1 MELGGHIVLDL
12 QEPVKP
18 LLLLRPGGRVRHG
31 RGLGAGA
38 GGVDEGEQG
47 VKPHLLHQ
55 GHGVHGLRL
64 RLAGE
69 ADDDVG
75 GQYQPGHDP
84 LGVVHQIQV
93 LLPGVAAIHLFQD
106 PVVAGLEGQVQLLG
120 HMRACGHHVKQ
131 PGRGVLGVAG
141 HEADEI
147 FSRDPVDVR
156 QQVGEVVVQIQ
167 IVAVGVH
174 VLAQQGDVLVPRLHQ
189 LPDLRQHGLG
199 VPAPLPAP
207 DVGHDAVGAEV
218 VASVHD
224 GDPGLHALLPH
235 HGDALGNGAVLVL
248 DGKDP
253 LLRLIHLPQKLR
265 ELPQGLGAE
274 HQIHVGIGLFD
285 PLRHSGLLGHAA
297 AQADH
302 LLRILLLGVGQG
314 AQVAEHPVLRVLPDG
329 AGVQEHQI
337 GLLRVLGEGEAAC
350 LQYPHE
356 LLSVRHILL
365 AAEGVHT
372 GRGVSLPGGEQAAD
386 LLLKLPLAVQVRL
399 GDQYVFAF
407 QISSSKCRYFN

>member
-1 MELGGHIVLDL
+1 M
-12 QEPVKP
+12 
-18 LLLLRPGGRVRHG
+18 
-31 RGLGAGA
+31 
-38 GGVDEGEQG
+38 
-47 VKPHLLHQ
+47 
-55 GHGVHGLRL
+55 
-64 RLAGE
+64 
-69 ADDDVG
+69 
-75 GQYQPGHDP
+75 
-84 LGVVHQIQV
+84 
-93 LLPGVAAIHLFQD
+93 
-106 PVVAGLEGQVQLLG
+106 
-120 HMRACGHHVKQ
+120 
-131 PGRGVLGVAG
+131 
-141 HEADEI
+141 
-147 FSRDPVDVR
+147 
-156 QQVGEVVVQIQ
+156 
-167 IVAVGVH
+167 
-174 VLAQQGDVLVPRLHQ
+174 
-189 LPDLRQHGLG
+189 
-199 VPAPLPAP
+199 
-207 DVGHDAVGAEV
+207 
-218 VASVHD
+218 
-224 GDPGLHALLPH
+224 
-235 HGDALGNGAVLVL
+235 LVL

-285 PLRHSGLLGHAA
+285 PLRHPGLLGHAA

-350 LQYPHE
+350 LQHPHE

-386 LLLKLPLAVQVRL
+386 FLLKLPLAVQVRL

>member
-1 MELGGHIVLDL
+1 MHPYMMET
-12 QEPVKP
+12 QAFTP
-18 LLLLRPGGRVRHG
+18 
-31 RGLGAGA
+31 
-38 GGVDEGEQG
+38 
-47 VKPHLLHQ
+47 
-55 GHGVHGLRL
+55 
-64 RLAGE
+64 
-69 ADDDVG
+69 
-75 GQYQPGHDP
+75 
-84 LGVVHQIQV
+84 
-93 LLPGVAAIHLFQD
+93 
-106 PVVAGLEGQVQLLG
+106 
-120 HMRACGHHVKQ
+120 
-131 PGRGVLGVAG
+131 
-141 HEADEI
+141 
-147 FSRDPVDVR
+147 FSRTT
-156 QQVGEVVVQIQ
+156 
-167 IVAVGVH
+167 
-174 VLAQQGDVLVPRLHQ
+174 
-189 LPDLRQHGLG
+189 
-199 VPAPLPAP
+199 
-207 DVGHDAVGAEV
+207 
-218 VASVHD
+218 
-224 GDPGLHALLPH
+224 
-235 HGDALGNGAVLVL
+235 GDALGNGAVLVL

-285 PLRHSGLLGHAA
+285 PLRHPGLLGHAA

-350 LQYPHE
+350 LQHPHE